1 MSVKEIAGTQQ
12 RMIESYARCASAMIE
27 AQRRAYEEGRLTFEQ
42 MRNAN
47 RAIWEGAH
55 AIDTRITDRLFRV
68 LGDYRVKEVIK

>member
-1 MSVKEIAGTQQ
+1 MRIKEIEGTQE
-12 RMIESYARCASAMIE
+12 RMIESYTRCAAAMIE

-42 MRNAN
+42 MRSSN

-68 LGDYRVKEVIK
+68 LGDYRVMEVIK